1 MTAPPRVPRAR
12 ALSIVIGGLAAA
24 GVAVGG
30 LWAWLAPPVH
40 GVVALARSGERIHAY
55 LGNEHDHFFDAAFL
69 MLGMLV
75 AVAVV
80 AAAAVWQWRAHR
92 GPAMVVAFSAGTVG
106 AGVLATVVG
115 ELLVAARYGT
125 VDVAAAPV
133 TPDDRIWYFTQAP
146 GAFFGPLPL
155 QLATTVV
162 LPAAAG
168 ALAYAVGV
176 VAAVRDDLGAYPPEP
191 LTAGAGGP
199 PARSAAA
206 R

>member
-12 ALSIVIGGLAAA
+12 ALAIVVGALAVA

-75 AVAVV
+75 VVAVV
-80 AAAAVWQWRAHR
+80 AASAVWQWRAHR
-92 GPAMVVAFSAGTVG
+92 GPAMVVAFSLGTIS
-106 AGVLATVVG
+106 AAVLATVVG
-115 ELLVAARYGT
+115 EVLVALRYGT

-133 TPDDRIWYFTQAP
+133 TADDRIWYFAQAP

-155 QLATTVV
+155 QVATTLL

-176 VAAVRDDLGAYPPEP
+176 VAAVRDDLDAYPPEP
-191 LTAGAGGP
+191 VTAAAGEP
-199 PARSAAA
+199 AARSAAV